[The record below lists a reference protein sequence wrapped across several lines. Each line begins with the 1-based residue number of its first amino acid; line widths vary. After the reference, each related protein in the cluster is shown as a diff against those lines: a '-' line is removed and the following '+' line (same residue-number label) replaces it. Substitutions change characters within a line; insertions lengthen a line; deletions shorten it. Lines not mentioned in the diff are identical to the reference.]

1 MSLNRFNF
9 LFFLIFF
16 LTFFYSYFF
25 SPYHILGDQ
34 VPYHKAFK
42 AVKGIPFFDALKAYR
57 VEIDSKE
64 LGHFFIIWIT
74 SLIGIS
80 KNITMSFANALLAT
94 LFAMLLKRK
103 NASVSLTFFLTIS
116 SYYLQALF
124 FDLERLKFAF
134 IF

>member
-1 MSLNRFNF
+1 MSFNKFNF
-9 LFFLIFF
+9 LFILIFS
-16 LTFFYSYFF
+16 LTFFYSFFF

-34 VPYHKAFK
+34 VPYHKAFE

-80 KNITMSFANALLAT
+80 KDITMSFANALLAT
-94 LFAMLLKRK
+94 LFAMLLKK
-103 NASVSLTFFLTIS
+103 KMQVFL
-116 SYYLQALF
+116 
-124 FDLERLKFAF
+124 
-134 IF
+134 